1 MSLLYVDVVFMYQV
15 EDHYGTSEYICHFSM
30 SIFYKCKTWYVISVC
45 QYLIYIACG
54 MSFWYVNTLSMYHV
68 VCHYCMSIFY
78 LHTMWYVISVC
89 QYFFSVPNGMSFQ
102 SVSIFF
108 YMHVVCHFSVSMFY
122 LHTTWYVIS
131 VSLYLIY
138 IPRSMSFPYHCCSA
152 DVGVFCSRG
161 SSGPSSLLA
170 LTQQS
175 SNN

>member
-45 QYLIYIACG
+45 QYLIYVACG

-68 VCHYCMSIFY
+68 VCHYCMSIFH

>member
-45 QYLIYIACG
+45 QYLIYVAWG
-54 MSFWYVNTLSMYHV
+54 MSLLYVNILSTYHV
-68 VCHYCMSIFY
+68 VCHFSTSI
-78 LHTMWYVISVC
+78 
-89 QYFFSVPNGMSFQ
+89 FFSVPNGMSFQ
-102 SVSIFF
+102 YVSIFF

-131 VSLYLIY
+131 VCLYLIY
-138 IPRSMSFPYHCCSA
+138 IPHSMSFPYHCCSA

-161 SSGPSSLLA
+161 SSGPSSLLS

>member
-45 QYLIYIACG
+45 QYLIYVACG

-78 LHTMWYVISVC
+78 LHTMQYVISVC

-131 VSLYLIY
+131 VCLYLIY

-161 SSGPSSLLA
+161 SSGPLSLLA

>member
-45 QYLIYIACG
+45 QYLIYVAWG

-131 VSLYLIY
+131 VCLYLIY

-161 SSGPSSLLA
+161 SSGPLSLLA

-175 SNN
+175 PSN